1 MAYSGN
7 VPLGTWFDTTTNK
20 DTFKLLVR
28 EWYDSTARDALVE
41 WKEVF
46 KDIKTGDEYE
56 REGRL
61 AGLGAMSQISDG
73 QVIPL
78 ETAKLYGV
86 KDYTQVRYG
95 LGFRITD
102 RMKRFNK
109 INLMQ
114 RLTTDLKKRMLEDK
128 DIEVAKL
135 WNNAT
140 NATSTLYG
148 GVGFDTLAFA
158 STAHTL
164 LTDATPTSFSNYGAA
179 DLGTASYE
187 AALVYFDAIYD
198 DRGFIF
204 VKRPSKLIV
213 NKSFRVRAFQLTGAD
228 KKPFEFSNT
237 KYDLNA
243 YFKMDVS
250 PFVYHRLTSAT
261 SWFVICNPSE
271 ADFGPRVYTS
281 LEPDLETKDGDDRS
295 RDTQVTSQQYFKY
308 GFTDA
313 RLCYVGNI

>member
-1 MAYSGN
+1 MATYTGN
-7 VPLGTWFDTTTNK
+7 VPLGTWFDTSTNK

-28 EWYDSTARDALVE
+28 EWWDTTAREALVE
-41 WKEVF
+41 WTNVF
-46 KDIKTGDEYE
+46 KDIKTSDEYE

-61 AGLGAMSQISDG
+61 AGLGAMSQIGDG
-73 QVIPL
+73 QNIPL
-78 ETAKLYGV
+78 ETAKFNGV

-114 RLTTDLKKRMLEDK
+114 RLTTDLKKRMIEDK
-128 DIEVAKL
+128 DIDVAKFY
-135 WNNAT
+135 NNI
-140 NATSTLYG
+140 TSTSYANS
-148 GVGFDTLAFA
+148 FDGLAPA

-164 LTDATPTSFSNYGAA
+164 LDEAGTTFSNYGAA
-179 DLGTASYE
+179 DLGTGSYE

-204 VKRPSKLIV
+204 VKRPSKLVV
-213 NKSFRVRAFQLTGAD
+213 NKNFRIRAFQLTGAD

-250 PFVYHRLTSAT
+250 PFIYHRLTSAT
-261 SWFVICNPSE
+261 QWMVMCDPKE
-271 ADFGPRVYTS
+271 DMFGPRVYTT

-295 RDTQVTSQQYFKY
+295 RDTQVTSQQYYKY
-308 GFTDA
+308 GSPDS
-313 RLCYVGNI
+313 RLIYFGNV

>member
-1 MAYSGN
+1 MG
-7 VPLGTWFDTTTNK
+7 VPITSYADTTTNK

-28 EWYDSTARDALVE
+28 EWYDSTAREALSE

-46 KDIKTGDEYE
+46 KDIKTSDEYE

-61 AGLGAMSQISDG
+61 AGLGAMSQIADG
-73 QVIPL
+73 QNIPL

-86 KDYTQVRYG
+86 KDYEQVRYG

-102 RMKRFNK
+102 KMKRFNK
-109 INLMQ
+109 INLVQ
-114 RLTTDLKKRMLEDK
+114 KLTSDLKKRMIEDK

-135 WNNAT
+135 YN
-140 NATSTLYG
+140 NATSTTLG
-148 GVGFDTLAFA
+148 GAGFDTLALA

-164 LTDATPTSFSNYGAA
+164 LTDASPTSFSNYGAS
-179 DLGTASYE
+179 DLGVASYE

-204 VKRPSKLIV
+204 VKRPDKLVV

-243 YFKMDVS
+243 YFNMSVK

-261 SWFVICNPSE
+261 SWFLMCNPSE
-271 ADFGPRVYTS
+271 DGFGPRVYTS
-281 LEPDLETKDGDDRS
+281 LDSELEVKDGDDRS
-295 RDTQVTSQQYFKY
+295 RDTQVTDQQYFKY

-313 RLCYVGNI
+313 RLIYVGNV